1 MELEQAE
8 RIASELIQLMLANG
22 AAEYAGEKVS
32 QLQHMY
38 QAGELA
44 RQSAYAEETILAA
57 FLHDIGH
64 ISEAINASND
74 MDGWGIVEH
83 EKVGAHYL
91 IQLGFSKR
99 LAELVDSHVYAKRY
113 LTWKDE
119 AYYESLSEASKKTL
133 EFQGGR
139 MTEEEANFFE
149 ADPLFEHKIQ
159 LRLLDDQAKI
169 EEWQVGDLE
178 PYRQMMVRHLVS
190 VNGLS

>member
-1 MELEQAE
+1 MEKAE
-8 RIASELIQLMLANG
+8 SITAELLNLMVSNG
-22 AAEYAGEKVS
+22 AAEYAGEAVS

-113 LTWKDE
+113 LTWKDQ
-119 AYYESLSEASKKTL
+119 AYYDALSEASKKTL

-139 MTEEEANFFE
+139 MTEEEAKLFE
-149 ADPLFEHKIQ
+149 ADPLFEQKIQ

-169 EEWQVGDLE
+169 EEWIVGDLE
-178 PYRQMMVRHLVS
+178 PYRLMMIRHLTS
-190 VNGLS
+190 VNGL